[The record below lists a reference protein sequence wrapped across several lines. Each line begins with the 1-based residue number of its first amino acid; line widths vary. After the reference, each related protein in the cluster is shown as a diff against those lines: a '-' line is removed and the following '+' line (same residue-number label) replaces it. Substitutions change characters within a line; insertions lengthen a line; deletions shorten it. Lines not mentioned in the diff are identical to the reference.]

1 MGGIKIYLKNI
12 IQLIRF
18 NLFFYF
24 NKNLDN
30 AINLS
35 KYEKNNIYKK
45 IKFKFFGNF
54 FTSPLSNQTLL
65 AIKKMEEN
73 KKSMLQ
79 IYTELDRPTEIF
91 DVGANIGYWSYSL
104 LKINRDNIKNIH
116 CFEPFSIS
124 FKYLK
129 LNLGDTENVNLYN
142 YGLSNADYED
152 KISLP
157 EWEVKRP
164 HNLGL
169 YSVFS
174 KSDINSEI
182 IKLKKFDN
190 IFDIKSNLNYL
201 FKIDVEGME
210 NKVIEGAFKFLSSEN
225 KISVI
230 IELNKKIDQYADNNI
245 EKSLQL
251 LHKLEF
257 KPFLSVD
264 NQLHQIHYK
273 DLKSRINNNLNYDF
287 IFKNF

>member
-1 MGGIKIYLKNI
+1 MGGFKIYLKKI

-18 NLFFYF
+18 SLFFYY
-24 NKNLDN
+24 NKSIDN

-35 KYEKNNIYKK
+35 AYKKNNIFKK

-65 AIKKMEEN
+65 AIKKMEES
-73 KKSMLQ
+73 KKTIQQ
-79 IYTELDRPTEIF
+79 IYKKLDCPTEIF
-91 DVGANIGYWSYSL
+91 DIGANIGYWSYSFI
-104 LKINRDNIKNIH
+104 KINGIKIKKIH

-129 LNLGDTENVNLYN
+129 LNLGDIENVILYN

-157 EWEVKRP
+157 EWEFKRSD
-164 HNLGL
+164 NLGL

-174 KSDINSEI
+174 NSDINSEI

-190 IFDIKSNLNYL
+190 IFYIRNQTNYL

-210 NKVIEGAFKFLSSEN
+210 NKVIEGAFKFLSSKN

-245 EKSLQL
+245 EKSIEL
-251 LHKLEF
+251 LDRLKF
-257 KPFLSVD
+257 KPFLFVNDSF
-264 NQLHQIHYK
+264 HQIKYD
-273 DLKSRINNNLNYDF
+273 DLKSKINNNQIYDF

>member
-45 IKFKFFGNF
+45 IKFKFIGNF

-79 IYTELDRPTEIF
+79 IYKELDRPTEIF

-142 YGLSNADYED
+142 YGLSMIMKTKYLYLNG
-152 KISLP
+152 
-157 EWEVKRP
+157 KRP

-169 YSVFS
+169 YSVFQNLIS
-174 KSDINSEI
+174 IQRYKTQ
-182 IKLKKFDN
+182 KFDN
-190 IFDIKSNLNYL
+190 IFDIEQLNICL
-201 FKIDVEGME
+201 KLMLRAW
-210 NKVIEGAFKFLSSEN
+210 KT
-225 KISVI
+225 
-230 IELNKKIDQYADNNI
+230 NN
-245 EKSLQL
+245 
-251 LHKLEF
+251 
-257 KPFLSVD
+257 
-264 NQLHQIHYK
+264 
-273 DLKSRINNNLNYDF
+273 
-287 IFKNF
+287 